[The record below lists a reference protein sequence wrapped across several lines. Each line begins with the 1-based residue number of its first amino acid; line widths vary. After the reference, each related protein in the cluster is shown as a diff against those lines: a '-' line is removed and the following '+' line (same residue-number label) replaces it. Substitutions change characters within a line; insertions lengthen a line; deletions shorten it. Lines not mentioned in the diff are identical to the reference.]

1 MVWWKHKEAWAS
13 RVSLDVQRRPPLP
26 AAPCP
31 CVKPASQPRYNFL
44 TWKHPGES
52 GQRHP
57 QESLQETRAS
67 AGRSRIPLRA
77 LSQEHPPFR
86 EPQVT
91 WPESR
96 DQDGTQGHLCP
107 VAAAFPAKTAQQA
120 DSWATRRTDGSGVGG
135 RQLRRRFPG
144 YPSMPR
150 TTLHSDSLGPPGS
163 HGAFRPVSK
172 DRPMFE
178 NNGGGGSM
186 GISLGKSALGSDSAN
201 PWILL

>member
-86 EPQVT
+86 EPQVA

-96 DQDGTQGHLCP
+96 DQDGTRATCVPWQPPSQQRQHSRR
-107 VAAAFPAKTAQQA
+107 TAGRPGELMGLE
-120 DSWATRRTDGSGVGG
+120 SWAGNSEDVSQATLPCPGPHSTVTAWGRWAPTGPSG
-135 RQLRRRFPG
+135 L
-144 YPSMPR
+144 
-150 TTLHSDSLGPPGS
+150 
-163 HGAFRPVSK
+163 
-172 DRPMFE
+172 
-178 NNGGGGSM
+178 
-186 GISLGKSALGSDSAN
+186 
-201 PWILL
+201 